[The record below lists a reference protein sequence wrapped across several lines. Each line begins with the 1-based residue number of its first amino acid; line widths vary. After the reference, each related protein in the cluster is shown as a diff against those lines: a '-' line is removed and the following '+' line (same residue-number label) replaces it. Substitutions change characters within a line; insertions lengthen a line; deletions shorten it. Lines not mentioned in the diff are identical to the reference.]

1 MTENDLIK
9 ICSIVYYIIAK
20 SKNIELA
27 DDILVKNCIKDSK
40 MTIKKFNNYF
50 DQFINNTNVKNN

>member
-9 ICSIVYYIIAK
+9 ICSIVYYIIAR
-20 SKNIELA
+20 SKNIKIA
-27 DDILVKNCIKDSK
+27 DDELVKNCIRDSK

-50 DQFINNTNVKNN
+50 DLFIK